1 MPIAKEFN
9 PDIVLIS
16 AGFDAAIGHP
26 PPLGGYNVSSACK
39 YYTSFTDF
47 IDHAIS
53 TPIIRTKILRTHIRL
68 VGNFGEYLSNV
79 KKKRNQKLIIYVN
92 ISTIKSI
99 WVVILK
105 WLYFPYN
112 LLSSFKVLV
121 T

>member
-39 YYTSFTDF
+39 YYVSFTDF

-53 TPIIRTKILRTHIRL
+53 TPIIRTKILRTNIRL
-68 VGNFGEYLSNV
+68 VRNFRECINNV
-79 KKKRNQKLIIYVN
+79 EKRNQKLIIYVN

>member
-39 YYTSFTDF
+39 YYASFTDF

-53 TPIIRTKILRTHIRL
+53 TQFIRTKILRTNIRL
-68 VGNFGEYLSNV
+68 VRNFRECINNV
-79 KKKRNQKLIIYVN
+79 EKRNQKLIIYVN

>member
-53 TPIIRTKILRTHIRL
+53 TPIIRTKILRTNIRL
-68 VGNFGEYLSNV
+68 VRNFRECINNV
-79 KKKRNQKLIIYVN
+79 EKRNQKLIIYVN

-105 WLYFPYN
+105 WLYFPN
-112 LLSSFKVLV
+112 SLLSSFKVLV